1 MQNSIFYYLIQFCIF
16 GFYNKYALYIAE
28 SMGFEPTLRLFD
40 ANRISSA
47 APSTTRTTLH
57 SSHCEMMMHAK
68 CSYIITNPLHFSR
81 HLSCY
86 P

>member
-1 MQNSIFYYLIQFCIF
+1 MQNSILYYLIQFCIF
-16 GFYNKYALYIAE
+16 GFHSNYALYIAE

-57 SSHCEMMMHAK
+57 SSHFEMIHVK